1 MTHSESK
8 SLTPKEGCE
17 ECKQLRSQVDFA
29 RGAKLYLTQGYGTGY
44 RREKSRS
51 RQYEHVREQMDRNE
65 DAVRLAQTNLRLHEM
80 QAHEGVT
87 ESNGRE
93 YVEHMTISL
102 RGGRN
107 RP

>member
-17 ECKQLRSQVDFA
+17 KCKQLRSQVDSA
-29 RGAKLYLTQGYGTGY
+29 REAKAYLIHGVGTGY

-51 RQYEHVREQMDRNE
+51 RQYNYVRELMDSNE
-65 DAVRLAQTNLRLHEM
+65 DAERLAQSELRLHEIEV
-80 QAHEGVT
+80 HDGVT

-93 YVEHMTISL
+93 YVEHMTILL

-107 RP
+107 KP